1 MEAVLELNYQ
11 IYVLIIIGVIPAIS
25 LAITNGIIFNY
36 AHRSTRRVQPV
47 NGEGVPA
54 SALGSRDA
62 RILKHMIFI
71 FVVFFCG
78 WVPMY
83 IIAIIDYD
91 GTAIPYV
98 VLHGLQILPAVSL
111 FIDVID
117 LFLYNHELRRYLTNQ
132 PPNNRFNRT
141 TN

>member
-1 MEAVLELNYQ
+1 MNYQ
-11 IYVLIIIGVIPAIS
+11 IYVLIIIGVIPAIF
-25 LAITNGIIFNY
+25 LVTTNGIIFSY
-36 AHRSTRRVQPV
+36 AHRSTRRIQPI
-47 NGEGVPA
+47 NGENAPA
-54 SALGSRDA
+54 SALRARDA
-62 RILKHMIFI
+62 HILKHMIFI

-117 LFLYNHELRRYLTNQ
+117 LFLYNHELRRYFTNQ
-132 PPNNRFNRT
+132 LANNLRT
-141 TN
+141 RIN

>member
-1 MEAVLELNYQ
+1 MT
-11 IYVLIIIGVIPAIS
+11 
-25 LAITNGIIFNY
+25 TNGIVFGY
-36 AHRSTRRVQPV
+36 ARRSTRRVQSI
-47 NGEGVPA
+47 NGENALAP
-54 SALGSRDA
+54 ALGSRDA
-62 RILKHMIFI
+62 HILKHMIFI

-83 IIAIIDYD
+83 IIAVIDYN
-91 GTAIPYV
+91 GTAISYV
-98 VLHGLQILPAVSL
+98 VLHGLQVLPAVSL

-132 PPNNRFNRT
+132 PANNLLNRT

>member
-1 MEAVLELNYQ
+1 M
-11 IYVLIIIGVIPAIS
+11 
-25 LAITNGIIFNY
+25 AITNGIIFNY
-36 AHRSTRRVQPV
+36 ALRSTRRVQPV

-62 RILKHMIFI
+62 HILKHMIFI

-78 WVPMY
+78 LVPTY
-83 IIAIIDYD
+83 IIAVIDWN
-91 GTAIPYV
+91 GTTVSYI
-98 VLHGLQILPAVSL
+98 VLHGLQVLPVVSL